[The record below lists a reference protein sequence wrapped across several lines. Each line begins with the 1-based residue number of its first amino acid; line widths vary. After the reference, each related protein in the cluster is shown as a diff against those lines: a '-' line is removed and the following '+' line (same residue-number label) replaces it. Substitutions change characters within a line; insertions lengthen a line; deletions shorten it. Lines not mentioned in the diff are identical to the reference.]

1 MSFFEII
8 GVIWVIV
15 ITGMLSYWALKQ
27 NKDFYKEI

>member
-1 MSFFEII
+1 MINDVIGII
-8 GVIWVIV
+8 CVII